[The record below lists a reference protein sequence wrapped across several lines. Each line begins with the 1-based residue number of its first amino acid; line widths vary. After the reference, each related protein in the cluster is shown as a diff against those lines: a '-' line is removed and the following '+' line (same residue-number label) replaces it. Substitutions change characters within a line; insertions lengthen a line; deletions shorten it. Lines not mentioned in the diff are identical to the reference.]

1 MGFRFLQIL
10 SEYKPKVTDD
20 PADKIVLAVGI
31 FMALVLF
38 VWVVITIHDSGRD
51 K

>member
-10 SEYKPKVTDD
+10 SEYKPKVIDAPTD
-20 PADKIVLAVGI
+20 K
-31 FMALVLF
+31 LVLCF
-38 VWVVITIHDSGRD
+38 GILFGFILIISLIFIIHDSGRN